1 MKTNWGKI
9 GVLSSPL
16 HAPILCG
23 ERGKV
28 RTLQLVLVT
37 AILSLWSAL
46 ACAQNSAA
54 TPRVLFDIPQQP
66 AESALIEFAEQADIT
81 LIVRFDEVS
90 GKPANPLRGEYTL
103 EEGIAA
109 LLAGTGLTPTFRN
122 ELVLNIETT
131 IPTEP
136 EGEGMNGSNRDMNGA
151 GREVSGAKRAGF
163 LAAIAAAFA
172 GSGASGQETESTNAE
187 ALEEVIVT
195 GSQIRGAS
203 TTAALPVSVIT
214 QEDIQVTGAAS
225 SDELFR
231 TLPGVGAVGFGG
243 NNQRSVSFGIN
254 GARGD
259 VASINLRSLGEGNT
273 LVLMNG
279 RRLVDHPGTQT
290 NEQTA
295 PAVTVNMNAIPVM
308 GLQRV
313 EVLRDGASALYGT
326 DAVAGVVNTV
336 LRNDFEGLEIS
347 ARYGSAMEDNPDETT
362 ISVLG
367 GLTFNN
373 DRTNISGSF
382 TWHDRSALFAR
393 DRSYSRSA
401 DMRPLVAGTP
411 FEGDLQ
417 FRNTSGTT
425 PWGVFRLPLLNGG
438 PITQNGEPITT
449 ASGSF
454 FVSPTSL
461 GNCTAEHPSGPADTC
476 LAASTFVPEELRF
489 DVNQRRTMIPSVTRN
504 NFFGNVTHTFDN
516 DFELY
521 GEFGLYKAESKF
533 DRADGIF
540 GPLSSQPFDIPA
552 SNYWNP
558 FGPITFSD
566 GSPNPNR
573 LPGLDINQVP
583 AEGLGYR
590 WNFGTGPYRMLDR
603 GGAFVNVDD
612 ESYRAL
618 LGLRG
623 NVGDWDFDT
632 AFVSSAAETLD
643 RTDNRASLT
652 EIQRVA
658 GLETPDAYN
667 FWNGAG
673 DYTDNAID
681 TTPNPANVTDPFYIS
696 VDRFARTRLT
706 LADFKLSNASL
717 VDLPAGGLG
726 VAAGVEYRRHT
737 YEDDRDPRLDGT
749 RTFFNTVTGQNVPS
763 DVSGSSDTPDTF
775 GSRKVYSVFAE
786 VALPLVS
793 PDMDVPLVES
803 LDVQIAGRFED
814 YDDIGDVT
822 KPRIAVSWYPA
833 EWLQFRGSYAEG
845 FRAPN
850 LPQTS
855 EPEISRVVA
864 RTDLYFC
871 QALVNRGEV
880 PNLAACDGDAVGNDF
895 DGQMERITSG
905 SEELEPEESES
916 VSYGIVLQPQFAEGL
931 TVTVDYWEIEQT
943 GIIGIFSTPNQ
954 LALDWALRINGMAPN
969 PNIIR
974 DAPTADNIAFF
985 AGSGLDPV
993 GAAVT
998 SLVPYFNLEDRVT
1011 EGIDVSV
1018 LYELDTANLGS
1029 FSFGVN
1035 ATKLTKAFQS
1045 AGGPSDFIN
1054 DQNNP
1059 AVTVEAAGDLIE
1071 QDQRPEWKGNAF
1083 VRWSGA
1089 KYGASLFA
1097 NHVGAFDD
1105 TSVRN
1110 DVTAEPWRV
1119 DSWTTVNISG
1129 EYRFSAGMFD
1139 DSAVRVGINNLFDED
1154 PPLADE
1160 NFGYLASLHSPQGQ
1174 YAYVNLVLG
1183 LGR

>member
-9 GVLSSPL
+9 GVLSSHPY
-16 HAPILCG
+16 APFLRG
-23 ERGKV
+23 EWGEE

-37 AILSLWSAL
+37 AVLSLWSSL
-46 ACAQNSAA
+46 ACAQNTGV

-66 AESALIEFAEQADIT
+66 ADSALIEFAEQADIT

-90 GKPANPLRGEYTL
+90 GKPANQLLGEYTL
-103 EEGIAA
+103 EEGIAT
-109 LLAGTGLTPTFRN
+109 LLAGTGLKPTFRN
-122 ELVLNIETT
+122 SLVLNIETMT
-131 IPTEP
+131 PAEP
-136 EGEGMNGSNRDMNGA
+136 EGEGMDGSRRDT
-151 GREVSGAKRAGF
+151 SGAESEMKGTKRVGF
-163 LAAIAAAFA
+163 LAALAAVFA
-172 GSGASGQETESTNAE
+172 TPAANAQDTEPGNDE
-187 ALEEVIVT
+187 PLEEVIVT

-295 PAVTVNMNAIPVM
+295 PAVTVNMNAIPIL

-347 ARYGSAMEDNPDETT
+347 ARYGSAQDNPDETT
-362 ISVLG
+362 FSVLG
-367 GLTFNN
+367 GVTFNN

-382 TWHDRSALFAR
+382 TWHDRSTLFSS
-393 DRSYSRSA
+393 DRGYSRSA

-417 FRNTSGTT
+417 FRNTSGIT
-425 PWGVFRLPLLNGG
+425 PWGVFRVPSLTGG
-438 PITQNGEPITT
+438 PVTQNGEPITT
-449 ASGSF
+449 ASGSYY
-454 FVSPTSL
+454 VAPTSL
-461 GNCTAEHPSGPADTC
+461 GTCTTVHPGAPADTC
-476 LAASTFVPEELRF
+476 LAASTFVPESLRF
-489 DVNQRRTMIPSVTRN
+489 DSNQRRTMIPSVTRN
-504 NFFGNVTHTFDN
+504 NFFGNVSHTFDN
-516 DFELY
+516 DYELY
-521 GEFGLYKAESKF
+521 GEFGLYKAESRF

-566 GSPNPNR
+566 GRPNPNR

-583 AEGLGYR
+583 AEGLGFG
-590 WNFGTGPYRMLDR
+590 WNFATGPYRMLDR
-603 GGAFVNVDD
+603 PGAFVNVDD

-643 RTDNRASLT
+643 RTDNRLSLT
-652 EIQRVA
+652 AAQRVA

-667 FWNGAG
+667 FWTGAG
-673 DYTDNAID
+673 DYTNNAVD
-681 TTPNPANVTDPFYIS
+681 TVLNPASVTDPLYIS
-696 VDRFARTRLT
+696 VDRLARTRLT
-706 LADFKLSNASL
+706 LADFKVSTASL
-717 VDLPAGGLG
+717 FDLPAGGLG
-726 VAAGVEYRRHT
+726 FAAGVEFRRHT

-749 RTFFNTVTGQNVPS
+749 KTFLNTVTGQNVPS
-763 DVSGSSDTPDTF
+763 DVAGSSDTPDTF
-775 GSRKVYSVFAE
+775 GSRKVYSLFAE

-855 EPEISRVVA
+855 EPEISRVVG

-905 SEELEPEESES
+905 SEELRPEESES
-916 VSYGIVLQPQFAEGL
+916 ISYGIVLQPPVAEGL
-931 TVTVDYWEIEQT
+931 TVTVDYWEIEQS
-943 GIIGIFSTPNQ
+943 GIIGIFATPNQ
-954 LALDWALRINGMAPN
+954 LALDWALRMNGMAPN

-1011 EGIDVSV
+1011 EGVDISV
-1018 LYELDTANLGS
+1018 LYELDTANFGS

-1035 ATKLTKAFQS
+1035 ATQLTKAFQS
-1045 AGGPSDFIN
+1045 AAGPADFIN
-1054 DQNNP
+1054 AQNNP
-1059 AVTVEAAGDLIE
+1059 AVAVEAAGDLIE

-1083 VRWSGA
+1083 VRWNNG
-1089 KYGASLFA
+1089 KFGGSLFA
-1097 NHVGAFDD
+1097 NHVGGFDD

-1110 DVTAEPWRV
+1110 DTTAEPWRV
-1119 DSWTTVNISG
+1119 DSWTTVNITG
-1129 EYRFSAGMFD
+1129 EYRFSSGMFD
-1139 DSAVRVGINNLFDED
+1139 DSVVRVGVNNLFDED

-1160 NFGYLASLHSPQGQ
+1160 NFGYLASLHSPYGQ
-1174 YAYVNLVLG
+1174 YAYVSVTLG
-1183 LGR
+1183 MGR